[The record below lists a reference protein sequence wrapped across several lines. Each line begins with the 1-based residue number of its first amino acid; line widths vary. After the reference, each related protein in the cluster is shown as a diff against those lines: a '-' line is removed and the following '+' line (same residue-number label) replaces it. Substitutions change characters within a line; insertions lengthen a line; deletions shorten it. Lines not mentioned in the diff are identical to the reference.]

1 MSIIIISC
9 FMRLS
14 RLFPCLLFGLFATFA
29 SAQMVAINGVDRD
42 GYGGVY
48 EAAGAGFDGG
58 NYWWMCIEPTSGT
71 SGAGISQALIAD
83 ALTLSDAWDQQNTE
97 RFTDY
102 QNNGSFYTAL
112 PNQVRIMEYV
122 LDTYLPWSEVGV
134 SGRFT
139 EQNSSSANY
148 GTDDTFYNAF
158 FTVQNFLA
166 DMYGTPGKTDFTDI
180 GTTGLNPFTFES
192 GNATGNLA
200 ALAARQALFDIIID
214 DVATKAGTAFFDTYS
229 VQGTYL
235 VANSNFSL
243 ANNVDPNTP
252 DYNWQ
257 DALIILSP
265 VPEPSGAL
273 LIACT
278 GLVVML
284 RRFRKLGKA
293 R

>member
-1 MSIIIISC
+1 MN
-9 FMRLS
+9 LS
-14 RLFPCLLFGLFATFA
+14 RLLFTLLFSLVTMTA
-29 SAQMVAINGVDRD
+29 SAQIAAVNGVDRD

-48 EAAGAGFDGG
+48 EISGGVFDGG

-71 SGAGISQALIAD
+71 SGAGNGQGLIAD
-83 ALTLSDAWDQQNTE
+83 ALTLTDAWDQQNTE

-122 LDTYLPWSEVGV
+122 LDTYLPWSEVGA

-139 EQNSSSANY
+139 EQNSSAANY
-148 GTDDTFYNAF
+148 GTDGTFYNAF

-180 GTTGLNPFTFES
+180 GTTGLNPFTFEP
-192 GNATGNLA
+192 GNATGDLA
-200 ALAARQALFDIIID
+200 ALAARQALFETITD
-214 DVATKAGTAFFDTYS
+214 DVATKAGTSFFDTYS

-243 ANNVDPNTP
+243 ANNSDPNAP

>member
-1 MSIIIISC
+1 MN
-9 FMRLS
+9 LS
-14 RLFPCLLFGLFATFA
+14 RLFFTLLFSLVTMTA
-29 SAQMVAINGVDRD
+29 SAQIAAVNGVDRD

-48 EAAGAGFDGG
+48 EISGGVFDGG

-71 SGAGISQALIAD
+71 SGAGNGQGLIAD
-83 ALTLSDAWDQQNTE
+83 ALTLTDAWDRQNTE
-97 RFTDY
+97 RLTDY

-122 LDTYLPWSEVGV
+122 LDTYLPWSEVGA

-139 EQNSSSANY
+139 EQNSSAANY
-148 GTDDTFYNAF
+148 GTDGTFYNAF

-180 GTTGLNPFTFES
+180 GTTGLNPFTFEP
-192 GNATGNLA
+192 GNATGDLA
-200 ALAARQALFDIIID
+200 ALAARQALFETITD
-214 DVATKAGTAFFDTYS
+214 DVATKAGTSFFDTYV

-243 ANNVDPNTP
+243 ANNTDPIAP

>member
-1 MSIIIISC
+1 MSP
-9 FMRLS
+9 S
-14 RLFPCLLFGLFATFA
+14 RLFLILLISCVTVSA
-29 SAQMVAINGVDRD
+29 SAQIAAVNGIDRD

-48 EAAGAGFDGG
+48 EISGAAFDGG

-71 SGAGISQALIAD
+71 SGAGNGQGLIAD
-83 ALTLSDAWDQQNTE
+83 ALSLTDAWDRQNTE
-97 RFTDY
+97 RLTDY

-122 LDTYLPWSEVGV
+122 LDTYLPWSEVGA

-139 EQNSSSANY
+139 EQNSSAANY
-148 GTDDTFYNAF
+148 GTNTTFYNAF

-166 DMYGTPGKTDFTDI
+166 GVYGTPGKTDFTDI
-180 GTTGLNPFTFES
+180 GTTGLNPFTFEP
-192 GNATGNLA
+192 GNAIGDLA
-200 ALAARQALFDIIID
+200 ALAARQALFETITN
-214 DVATKAGTAFFDTYS
+214 DVAAKAGTTFFDTYA
-229 VQGTYL
+229 VQGSYL
-235 VANSNFSL
+235 VASSSFSL
-243 ANNVDPNTP
+243 ANNTDPNAA

-257 DALIILSP
+257 DALIVLAP

>member
-1 MSIIIISC
+1 MSL
-9 FMRLS
+9 F
-14 RLFPCLLFGLFATFA
+14 RLFITLLFSLVAMTA
-29 SAQMVAINGVDRD
+29 SAQIAAVNGVDRD

-48 EAAGAGFDGG
+48 EISGSGFDGG

-71 SGAGISQALIAD
+71 SGAGNGQGLIAD
-83 ALTLSDAWDQQNTE
+83 ALTLTDAWDQQNTE
-97 RFTDY
+97 RLTDY

-122 LDTYLPWSEVGV
+122 LDTYLPWSEVGA

-139 EQNSSSANY
+139 EQNSSAANY
-148 GTDDTFYNAF
+148 GTDTTFYNAF

-166 DMYGTPGKTDFTDI
+166 DMYGTPGRTDFTDI
-180 GTTGLNPFTFES
+180 GPTGLNPFTFEP
-192 GNATGNLA
+192 GNASGDLA
-200 ALAARQALFDIIID
+200 ALAARQALFETITD
-214 DVATKAGTAFFDTYS
+214 DVATKAGTTFFDTYA

-243 ANNVDPNTP
+243 ANNTDPIAP

-273 LIACT
+273 LIACA

>member
-1 MSIIIISC
+1 MNRTCLC
-9 FMRLS
+9 FTLLS
-14 RLFPCLLFGLFATFA
+14 LLTVTA
-29 SAQMVAINGVDRD
+29 SAQIAAVNGVDRD

-48 EAAGAGFDGG
+48 EISGAAFDGG

-71 SGAGISQALIAD
+71 SGAGFGQALIAD
-83 ALTLSDAWDQQNTE
+83 ALSLTDAWDQQNTE
-97 RFTDY
+97 RFNDY
-102 QNNGSFYTAL
+102 QTNGSFYTAL
-112 PNQVRIMEYV
+112 PTQVRIMEYV
-122 LDTYLPWSEVGV
+122 LDTYLPWSEVGA

-139 EQNSSSANY
+139 EQNSNATNF
-148 GTDDTFYNAF
+148 GTDTTFYNAF
-158 FTVQNFLA
+158 FTVQNFMA
-166 DMYGTPGKTDFTDI
+166 DMYGTPGRTDFTDI

-192 GNATGNLA
+192 GNAVGNPA
-200 ALAARQALFDIIID
+200 ALAARQALFDTIVN
-214 DVATKAGTAFFDTYS
+214 DVANKATTAFFDTYL

-243 ANNVDPNTP
+243 ANDSDPNAP

-278 GLVVML
+278 GLVVIL
-284 RRFRKLGKA
+284 RRFRKLGRA

>member
-1 MSIIIISC
+1 
-9 FMRLS
+9 MRL
-14 RLFPCLLFGLFATFA
+14 PCLLLFLLIGLLTRTA
-29 SAQMVAINGVDRD
+29 SAQTAAINGVDRD

-48 EAAGAGFDGG
+48 EISGGVFDGG
-58 NYWWMCIEPTSGT
+58 NYWWMCVEPTSGS
-71 SGAGISQALIAD
+71 SGAGNGQGLIAD
-83 ALTLSDAWDQQNTE
+83 ALSLSDAWDQQNTE
-97 RFTDY
+97 RLTDY
-102 QNNGSFYTAL
+102 QNNGAFYTAL

-122 LDTYLPWSEVGV
+122 LDTYLPWSEVGI
-134 SGRFT
+134 SGRFA
-139 EQNSSSANY
+139 EQSSNAAGF

-158 FTVQNFLA
+158 FTIQNFLA
-166 DMYGTPGKTDFTDI
+166 DVYGTPGKTDFTDI
-180 GTTGLNPFTFES
+180 GTAGLNPFVFEP
-192 GNATGNLA
+192 GNATGDLA
-200 ALAARQALFDIIID
+200 ALAARQVLFESIIN
-214 DVATKAGTAFFDTYS
+214 DVATKAGTTFFDTYA

-235 VANSNFSL
+235 VANSNFSI
-243 ANNVDPNTP
+243 ANNTDPNAP